1 VDDLGELVG
10 LNRLGDVIVHAA
22 FEAGFAVAADGVGV
36 AENQN
41 ELRITEG
48 GVGGLACRLRPD
60 QLFDFQTRDP
70 LLVFHIYG
78 GYALLPRPMEDYP

>member
-1 VDDLGELVG
+1 M
-10 LNRLGDVIVHAA
+10 
-22 FEAGFAVAADGVGV
+22 
-36 AENQN
+36 
-41 ELRITEG
+41 EG

-60 QLFDFQTRDP
+60 QLFDFQIRDP